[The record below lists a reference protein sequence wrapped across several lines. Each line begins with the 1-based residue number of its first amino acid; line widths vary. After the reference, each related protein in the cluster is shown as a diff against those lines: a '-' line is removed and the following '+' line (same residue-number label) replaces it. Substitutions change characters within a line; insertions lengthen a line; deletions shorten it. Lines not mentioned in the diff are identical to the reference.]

1 MKKIVYV
8 VAVSLAVLVSCTNAQ
23 SRQKAQAQ
31 ESEIV
36 AEDMSA
42 GLKTGVKE
50 GMMFTDFTIV
60 QDPANII
67 GSTVKFSDYV
77 GKGKYV
83 LVDFWAS
90 WCGPCKGEIPNIR
103 AVYEKYAGD
112 DFDVLSIAVWDKPED
127 TAVAAREHGVI
138 WNQIVNAQK
147 IPTEVYGIKG
157 IPHIMLIGPDGVI
170 IKRDLRGPAIEAEV
184 SKYVKAK

>member
-1 MKKIVYV
+1 MNKLFYIC
-8 VAVSLAVLVSCTNAQ
+8 VASLAVLASCNNAQ
-23 SRQKAQAQ
+23 SRQKTEGSAADP
-31 ESEIV
+31 V
-36 AEDMSA
+36 AEEQSTA
-42 GLKTGVKE
+42 PRTGIKE
-50 GMMFTDFTIV
+50 GMVFTDFTIV
-60 QDPANII
+60 QDPANTVA
-67 GSTVKFSDYV
+67 STVKFSDYV

-90 WCGPCKGEIPNIR
+90 WCGPCKAEIPNIK

-127 TAVAAREHGVI
+127 TAAAAREHGVV

-147 IPTEVYGIKG
+147 IPTGIYEIKG

-170 IKRDLRGPAIEAEV
+170 LKRDLRGAAIEAEV